1 MPIDIDALSEPE
13 LVDLNHRIVE
23 RLRFLH
29 QIHAHQAML
38 KFSIG
43 DRVTFED
50 GQGRKVEGT
59 LTRYNRK
66 SVTVIGADG
75 RHWNIAPG
83 FLRKADQ
90 AAASKSEHHR
100 ASKTIT
106 SRDGVSV
113 SMHQSRAQPNRLC
126 DCAGNARSALSIG
139 QHHMIFATPR
149 AEEPALNVGRQ
160 IVPFAD

>member
-1 MPIDIDALSEPE
+1 MSLGDTRRGPTRPVRVHRRLLQPTTDPLCHRLQNARTSREAGGVTPVSIKSGDH
-13 LVDLNHRIVE
+13 HRIVE

-29 QIHAHQAML
+29 QIHAHQTML

-90 AAASKSEHHR
+90 AAASK
-100 ASKTIT
+100 T
-106 SRDGVSV
+106 
-113 SMHQSRAQPNRLC
+113 PNII
-126 DCAGNARSALSIG
+126 AL
-139 QHHMIFATPR
+139 PKR
-149 AEEPALNVGRQ
+149 
-160 IVPFAD
+160 

>member
-1 MPIDIDALSEPE
+1 MPIDIDALSEAE

-29 QIHAHQAML
+29 QIHAHQTML

-50 GQGRKVEGT
+50 GQGRKVEGM

-90 AAASKSEHHR
+90 AAASK
-100 ASKTIT
+100 T
-106 SRDGVSV
+106 
-113 SMHQSRAQPNRLC
+113 PNII
-126 DCAGNARSALSIG
+126 AL
-139 QHHMIFATPR
+139 PKR
-149 AEEPALNVGRQ
+149 
-160 IVPFAD
+160 

>member
-13 LVDLNHRIVE
+13 LVDLNRKIVE

-29 QIHAHQAML
+29 QIHAHQAMF

-90 AAASKSEHHR
+90 AAASK
-100 ASKTIT
+100 T
-106 SRDGVSV
+106 
-113 SMHQSRAQPNRLC
+113 PNII
-126 DCAGNARSALSIG
+126 AL
-139 QHHMIFATPR
+139 PKR
-149 AEEPALNVGRQ
+149 
-160 IVPFAD
+160 

>member
-50 GQGRKVEGT
+50 EQRRKVEGT

-83 FLRKADQ
+83 FLRKADH
-90 AAASKSEHHR
+90 ASASKP
-100 ASKTIT
+100 
-106 SRDGVSV
+106 
-113 SMHQSRAQPNRLC
+113 PN
-126 DCAGNARSALSIG
+126 I
-139 QHHMIFATPR
+139 IPR
-149 AEEPALNVGRQ
+149 AHHLSRHFRRKTFRLASISCRVL
-160 IVPFAD
+160 A

>member
-90 AAASKSEHHR
+90 AAASKTPNIIALPKRYET
-100 ASKTIT
+100 ASPIHAPKPRIVGPERVPP
-106 SRDGVSV
+106 RDPRIAARTWRVGT
-113 SMHQSRAQPNRLC
+113 RRNTRTRLL
-126 DCAGNARSALSIG
+126 ARK
-139 QHHMIFATPR
+139 PR
-149 AEEPALNVGRQ
+149 A
-160 IVPFAD
+160 

>member
-83 FLRKADQ
+83 FLRKADRRRLED
-90 AAASKSEHHR
+90 SEHHR

-113 SMHQSRAQPNRLC
+113 SMHQSRVRPSSPPDL
-126 DCAGNARSALSIG
+126 AGSA
-139 QHHMIFATPR
+139 
-149 AEEPALNVGRQ
+149 
-160 IVPFAD
+160 

>member
-1 MPIDIDALSEPE
+1 MRIAPLKPLRKFNDVDNHLASSSPDIADGLTGCEEQMPIDIDALSEPE

-90 AAASKSEHHR
+90 AAASK
-100 ASKTIT
+100 T
-106 SRDGVSV
+106 
-113 SMHQSRAQPNRLC
+113 PNII
-126 DCAGNARSALSIG
+126 AL
-139 QHHMIFATPR
+139 PKR
-149 AEEPALNVGRQ
+149 
-160 IVPFAD
+160 

>member
-50 GQGRKVEGT
+50 GQGRKKVEGT

-66 SVTVIGADG
+66 SVTVIGAADG

-90 AAASKSEHHR
+90 AAASK
-100 ASKTIT
+100 T
-106 SRDGVSV
+106 
-113 SMHQSRAQPNRLC
+113 PNII
-126 DCAGNARSALSIG
+126 AL
-139 QHHMIFATPR
+139 PKR
-149 AEEPALNVGRQ
+149 
-160 IVPFAD
+160 

>member
-1 MPIDIDALSEPE
+1 MTVLPAPTTGTFTAKPIKIARNADRYRWQIRRRGITGHRVGDFARYCRGSYVVEEQMRIDIDALSEAE

-50 GQGRKVEGT
+50 GQGRNVEGT

-75 RHWNIAPG
+75 GHWNIAPG
-83 FLRKADQ
+83 FLRKVDQ
-90 AAASKSEHHR
+90 AAASK
-100 ASKTIT
+100 T
-106 SRDGVSV
+106 
-113 SMHQSRAQPNRLC
+113 PNII
-126 DCAGNARSALSIG
+126 ALP
-139 QHHMIFATPR
+139 QR
-149 AEEPALNVGRQ
+149 
-160 IVPFAD
+160 

>member
-66 SVTVIGADG
+66 ICNC
-75 RHWNIAPG
+75 HWSRWTALEYRAGLFAKGGSSRRLEDLNI
-83 FLRKADQ
+83 
-90 AAASKSEHHR
+90 
-100 ASKTIT
+100 I
-106 SRDGVSV
+106 
-113 SMHQSRAQPNRLC
+113 
-126 DCAGNARSALSIG
+126 AL
-139 QHHMIFATPR
+139 PKR
-149 AEEPALNVGRQ
+149 
-160 IVPFAD
+160 

>member
-83 FLRKADQ
+83 FLRKAGSSRRLED
-90 AAASKSEHHR
+90 SEHHR

-113 SMHQSRAQPNRLC
+113 SMHQSRRARGCRPPH
-126 DCAGNARSALSIG
+126 ASARSRRTRRGLYLRTRRRSAG
-139 QHHMIFATPR
+139 RRGNTPR
-149 AEEPALNVGRQ
+149 AYSGSRS
-160 IVPFAD
+160 